1 MTFHASLSLVAF
13 SVFVTRPTLSL
24 FVSPS
29 NICFSLLHFPSTI
42 FSSHEMF
49 LFLFSSHGHK
59 RLLGVYVVCLRVI
72 LLCRLLI
79 KLFCLISLQC
89 IRFVAFTKE
98 PHFCCLQFLFFFLFC
113 ALTKINHIELW
124 VVRGVIFIVVTRVWE
139 EQLNVW

>member
-29 NICFSLLHFPSTI
+29 NIFSRCFPLLHFPSTI

-79 KLFCLISLQC
+79 TLFSLISLQC
-89 IRFVAFTKE
+89 IRIVAFTKE
-98 PHFCCLQFLFFFLFC
+98 PYFCCLQFLFFFLFC
-113 ALTKINHIELW
+113 ALIKINHIGLW
-124 VVRGVIFIVVTRVWE
+124 VVRGVIFIVVTRV
-139 EQLNVW
+139 